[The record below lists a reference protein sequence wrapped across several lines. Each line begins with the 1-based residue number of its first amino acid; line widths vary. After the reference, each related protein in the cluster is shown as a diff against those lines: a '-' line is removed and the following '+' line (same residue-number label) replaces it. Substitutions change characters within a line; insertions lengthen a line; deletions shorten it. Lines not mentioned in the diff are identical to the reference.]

1 MVSGTNKLGGLQER
15 RMSDLSQECVE
26 GVGPGCP
33 DPAQAEVRPGQ
44 EGVGGVGHEE
54 LSLPIFPEVRFQGQN
69 Y

>member
-1 MVSGTNKLGGLQER
+1 M
-15 RMSDLSQECVE
+15 SQECVE

-54 LSLPIFPEVRFQGQN
+54 LSLPIFPEEKFQGQN